1 MGLPF
6 ESGMLRSYFIVG
18 TQDIKDKHKTLEEV
32 VKQALEAGITA
43 FQYREKGPT
52 SLTGDAKAKMAQA
65 LRELCADYQVPFIV
79 DDDVA
84 LAVQTNADGV
94 HVGQKDERVTQVLK
108 EIGETMFVGLSCDTK
123 AQIEIANQTAGISYI
138 GSGPVYPTGSKADA
152 DPVIGVDGLASL
164 VKVSQLPVVAI
175 GGITEE
181 NIQELPKTG
190 VAGAAVISMI
200 AQSDDV
206 FRTVK
211 TMNTTFEK

>member
-1 MGLPF
+1 M
-6 ESGMLRSYFIVG
+6 
-18 TQDIKDKHKTLEEV
+18 
-32 VKQALEAGITA
+32 
-43 FQYREKGPT
+43 
-52 SLTGDAKAKMAQA
+52 
-65 LRELCADYQVPFIV
+65 PFIV

-152 DPVIGVDGLASL
+152 DPVIGVDSLANL

-190 VAGAAVISMI
+190 VAGTAVISMI

-211 TMNTTFEK
+211 VMNTTFEN

>member
-6 ESGMLRSYFIVG
+6 ESGMLRSYFIAG

-52 SLTGDAKAKMAQA
+52 SLTGNAKAKMAQA

-152 DPVIGVDGLASL
+152 DPVIGVDGLANL

-190 VAGAAVISMI
+190 VAGTAVISMI

-211 TMNTTFEK
+211 VMNTTFKN